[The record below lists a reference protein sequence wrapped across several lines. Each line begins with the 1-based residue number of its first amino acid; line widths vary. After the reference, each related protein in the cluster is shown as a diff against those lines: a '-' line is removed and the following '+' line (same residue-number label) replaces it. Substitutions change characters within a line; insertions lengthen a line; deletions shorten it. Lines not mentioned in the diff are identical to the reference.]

1 MEVYRLPRK
10 IIFKQRIP
18 IPVAKKIL
26 ESIDE
31 AELGEFQRR
40 TLEYARRFSKVSPER
55 SNELLEELIKKFQLE
70 ESIAVQIVNSFP
82 ETIEEIRSIIA
93 VKGRIVTNDELIN
106 ILELIK
112 KFKE

>member
-1 MEVYRLPRK
+1 MPRK

-18 IPVAKKIL
+18 IPIAKKIL
-26 ESIDE
+26 EGVDE

-40 TLEYARRFSKVSPER
+40 TLEYTRKFSKISPEK

-70 ESIAVQIVNSFP
+70 ESIAVQLVNSLP
-82 ETIEEIRSIIA
+82 KTIEEIRSIVA
-93 VKGRIVTNDELIN
+93 VKGRVATSDQLIS

-112 KFKE
+112 KFEK